1 MRNLTHFSIY
11 IHGVGAQIHD
21 LVSQIKVPV
30 TLPSQPVSKTLLTTT
45 ATNNGDA
52 KRRKIDVIHRRGANP
67 TISVVNN
74 TQQQQQQQQQQ
85 HHHQQPQHHK
95 ARRVITTS
103 SAGTVATHLVVEDNP
118 VSHFDLEPCLAILI
132 LFLLICLASWTN
144 DDSSSNS

>member
-1 MRNLTHFSIY
+1 M
-11 IHGVGAQIHD
+11 
-21 LVSQIKVPV
+21 VSQIKVPV
-30 TLPSQPVSKTLLTTT
+30 TLPSQPVSKTLLTT
-45 ATNNGDA
+45 TNNGDA

-74 TQQQQQQQQQQ
+74 TQQQQQQQQQ

-118 VSHFDLEPCLAILI
+118 VSHFDLEPLLAIFI
-132 LFLLICLASWTN
+132 LSLLICLASWTN
-144 DDSSSNS
+144 DDSSSYS

>member
-1 MRNLTHFSIY
+1 MRNLTHFSIS
-11 IHGVGAQIHD
+11 INGVGAQIHD

-45 ATNNGDA
+45 TTNNGDA
-52 KRRKIDVIHRRGANP
+52 KRRKIDVVHRRGANP

-74 TQQQQQQQQQQ
+74 TQQQQQQQ

-118 VSHFDLEPCLAILI
+118 VSHFDLEPRLAIFI
-132 LFLLICLASWTN
+132 LFVLICLATWTN
-144 DDSSSNS
+144 DDSSSYS